1 MISVHRRVSTI
12 ATAFAVMIGGVTL
25 AAVPTAPSSAATPVL
40 VQSTAL
46 PAPQINGVVWDQ
58 VVVGNTVYA
67 VGKFTKA
74 RPSGSPAGS
83 NEVDRSNML
92 AYDLTTGVLIPGFN
106 PGAINGEIKAVTA
119 SASGSRIYIGGLFTK
134 VGGQDHYRVAAVNPT
149 TGAVDSTFKPV
160 VENGIVT
167 SLAATANSLFIGG
180 NFSKVKYNAVSH
192 NRSSLAAVNPTT
204 GAILAWSP
212 QQTRESGDNAA
223 PVKALVASPDGSK
236 VVIGGG
242 FIALNGKNGTTGEGG
257 FGLAMVNSTTGT
269 TNLSLEVNDKIRNAG
284 IGSQIYALKG
294 DADGFYGAGYDYG
307 GDGNLEGTF
316 MAGWNGNMVF
326 VEDCDGD
333 TYDIQPQ
340 GTGDSGVLYA
350 ASHKHQCARLP
361 AGGFIESTDSNGNLV
376 HKYMTATTKY
386 ATGPS
391 KAQPATSTHPA
402 HGGEPGPTM
411 LNFFPDVTPGSFTTA
426 KQGPWTV
433 EGNDKYIIYGG
444 EFTAVNGRPQ
454 QGLARFAKKGI
465 TTSLAATG
473 LPATSPYGASRTATV
488 TVTAA
493 SGTAKPAGLVTAT
506 IGSNPV
512 ATATLSNGTATLTL
526 PRTIAVGSK
535 EVTFNYAGSAVH
547 DASPLKKVSFTV
559 VKAGVSIDA
568 NVTTLPT
575 PTKAGTGSISVDSVV
590 AGGPATTGTAIVELR
605 RAGAATKT
613 VSTPIANGAGALTIP
628 PLATG
633 AWQLW
638 AGYSGSVSYNAKPL
652 TNLGT
657 LSIVIP
663 RTKVVT
669 SFGIRRKPT
678 SKKTGTAVIRAR
690 PPAGMPA
697 VTGYVR
703 ASFVK
708 KGHKTRYTKRKVLK
722 SGGWVTVS
730 VPKLAKGT
738 WRVYVTYY
746 GSSRYIPQAASR
758 KANLKVRR

>member
-1 MISVHRRVSTI
+1 MISVHRRLSTI
-12 ATAFAVMIGGVTL
+12 VTAFAVIIGGVTL
-25 AAVPTAPSSAATPVL
+25 AAVPTVPASAATPQL
-40 VQSTAL
+40 VGSTAL

-67 VGKFTKA
+67 VGNFTKA

-119 SASGSRIYIGGLFTK
+119 SADGSRIYIGGLFTK
-134 VGGQDHYRVAAVNPT
+134 VGDQDHYRVAAVNPT
-149 TGAVDSTFKPV
+149 TGAVSSTFKPV
-160 VENGIVT
+160 VNNGIVT
-167 SLAATANSLFIGG
+167 SLAATANGLFIGG
-180 NFSKVKYNAVSH
+180 NFSSVKYNTVSYA
-192 NRSSLAAVNPTT
+192 RSSLAAVNPST
-204 GAILAWSP
+204 GAILPWSP
-212 QQTRESGDNAA
+212 QQTRETGDNAA
-223 PVKALVASPDGSK
+223 PVKALVASPDGTK
-236 VVIGGG
+236 IVIGGG
-242 FIALNGKNGTTGEGG
+242 FITLNGKNGTTGVGG

-269 TNLSLEVNDKIRNAG
+269 TNLPLEVNKWIKNAG
-284 IGSQIYALKG
+284 AGSQIYALKG
-294 DADGFYGAGYDYG
+294 DADGFYGSGYDFQ

-316 MAGWNGNMVF
+316 MAGWNGTMVF

-361 AGGFIESTDSNGNLV
+361 AGGFAESTDSNGNLV

-386 ATGPS
+386 ATGSS
-391 KAQPATSTHPA
+391 KAQPATSTHPS
-402 HGGEPGPTM
+402 HTGEPGPTM

-426 KQGPWTV
+426 MQGPWTV
-433 EGNDKYIIYGG
+433 EGNDKYIVFGG
-444 EFTAVNGRPQ
+444 EFTKVNGRDQ
-454 QGLARFAKKGI
+454 QGLTRFAKKGI

-473 LPATSPYGASRTATV
+473 LPATSPYGASRTVTV

-493 SGTAKPAGLVTAT
+493 SGTAKPAGVVTAT

-526 PRTIAVGSK
+526 PRTIAVGSPS
-535 EVTFNYAGSAVH
+535 VTFGYAGSAVH
-547 DASPLKKVSFTV
+547 EASSKKVTFTV
-559 VKAGVSIDA
+559 VKAGATTDA
-568 NVTTLPT
+568 AVATLPT
-575 PTKAGTGSISVDSVV
+575 PTKAGTGSIAVDSVV
-590 AGGPATTGTAIVELR
+590 AGGPATTGTATVELR

-613 VSTPIANGAGALTIP
+613 LSTPIANGAGALTIP

-638 AGYSGSVSYNAKPL
+638 AGYSGSASYNAQPL

-663 RTKVVT
+663 KTKVVT

-678 SKKTGTAVIRAR
+678 SKKTGTAVIRAK

-738 WRVYVTYY
+738 WKVYVTYY

-758 KANLKVRR
+758 KANLKVRK